1 MDDIERWQAF
11 GSYIRT
17 IRKEKN
23 ITMYAIE
30 KEFGF
35 SRQYWSRIELSKQ
48 GYALKPD
55 LIQRIASILDINYID
70 LYEIVGYCDDSY
82 IKEYYERKDVS
93 KNLTDTLD

>member
-35 SRQYWSRIELSKQ
+35 SRQYWSRIEL
-48 GYALKPD
+48 L
-55 LIQRIASILDINYID
+55 
-70 LYEIVGYCDDSY
+70 
-82 IKEYYERKDVS
+82 
-93 KNLTDTLD
+93 